1 LIKAEQIKADFN
13 GNFTKISLEVKFV
26 DFEGLGASLLYF
38 AFVSKILQQT
48 FLKLNKTDENF
59 FGYFSA
65 QFSDY
70 LNNKLY

>member
-1 LIKAEQIKADFN
+1 
-13 GNFTKISLEVKFV
+13 V
-26 DFEGLGASLLYF
+26 ASLLYY